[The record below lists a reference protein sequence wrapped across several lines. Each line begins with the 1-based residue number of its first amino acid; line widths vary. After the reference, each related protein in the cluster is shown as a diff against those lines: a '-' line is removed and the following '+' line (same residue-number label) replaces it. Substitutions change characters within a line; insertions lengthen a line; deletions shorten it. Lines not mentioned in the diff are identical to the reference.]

1 MSIEEEYTC
10 WKCGNTIKL
19 NDEPKERVFCEGCK
33 EKHLKEHKEKVLQ
46 YAKLKIDVMY
56 ENALRTMEKAGVYM
70 YEYKDSAQRI
80 FEEAQKDTE
89 KFFSSYEVITAIILD
104 EFGYEY
110 EINKKILKYRTDFYI
125 PELKVCLEIDGE
137 RHDHREVYDNRRD
150 LEIRNFL
157 GLDWEIIRIP
167 TKYLNQNPVRL
178 IDAVEELKKEKKRIR
193 NKNKGVIPEWYSK
206 REKNHYRKITP
217 DREITTFKPIY

>member
-1 MSIEEEYTC
+1 MSEDEYYC
-10 WKCGNTIKL
+10 WYCGKL
-19 NDEPKERVFCEGCK
+19 TKLVYEPNERVFCEECK
-33 EKHLKEHKEKVLQ
+33 TKHLKEHKENVLN

-70 YEYKDSAQRI
+70 YEYQNSAKKI
-80 FEEAQKDTE
+80 YEDAKTDTE
-89 KFFSSYEVITAIILD
+89 KFFSSYEMITAIILD

-137 RHDHREVYDNRRD
+137 RHNHREVYDNRRD
-150 LEIRNFL
+150 LEIRNYL

-206 REKNHYRKITP
+206 REKEHYRKITP
-217 DREITTFKPIY
+217 DREVTTFRPFY